1 MKEKKMRK
9 YKIQKER
16 LTNELF
22 KTLNKFQEAQKATMQ
37 KQKESNERAKANMAF
52 NVSKTAVS
60 YDFSREPR
68 F

>member
-1 MKEKKMRK
+1 MVDRFVQKQF
-9 YKIQKER
+9 KIQKER

-52 NVSKTAVS
+52 NVSPVQFCSVGDAA
-60 YDFSREPR
+60 
-68 F
+68 